1 MQTESTW
8 AESNKAEL
16 LRFRLCV
23 PALELGSIDARL
35 GRPVQE
41 LLTPLLEGEPTVR
54 LREGLR
60 EQVWP
65 CCVKPGQGIDLDLRM
80 LGRCSISNDGGQLRL
95 ATPYPQ
101 GLGLKALLAPHLG
114 NRLQSAMTLA
124 GWHFWI
130 RLPVKGQVTVPVGK
144 GFWVRVER

>member
-8 AESNKAEL
+8 TEAHKAEL

-41 LLTPLLEGEPTVR
+41 LLAPLLEGDSTVR
-54 LREGLR
+54 LRDGLR

-65 CCVKPGQGIDLDLRM
+65 CCVKPGQGIDVDLRM
-80 LGRCSISNDGGQLRL
+80 LGRYSISNDGGQLRL
-95 ATPYPQ
+95 TTPYLQ
-101 GLGLKALLAPHLG
+101 GLALKALLAPHLG
-114 NRLQSAMTLA
+114 NRLLSAMA
-124 GWHFWI
+124 VGGWHIWLA
-130 RLPVKGQVTVPVGK
+130 LP
-144 GFWVRVER
+144 ERG